1 MEIFGIAIFGVT
13 LFGVVVGI
21 IISLLIGALVVYF
34 AAKLSGVKDATF
46 GKAITICL
54 ASIVVEILIALVF
67 SVLPVLGTIAGFLIG
82 LFLTLLIIKS
92 VYNTGW
98 GRALV
103 VWIMQWV
110 VLVIAG
116 LIIAVLAG
124 ILAL

>member
-13 LFGVVVGI
+13 LIGVVIGI
-21 IISLLIGALVVYF
+21 IVSLLIGALVVHF

-46 GKAITICL
+46 GKALTICL

-67 SVLPVLGTIAGFLIG
+67 SVLPVLGTIAGFLVG

-116 LIIAVLAG
+116 LVMAVVAG